1 MNRKIRELAHRY
13 RVLVIMG
20 IYMVVYLAAFFF
32 LEQRKTQ
39 YHIIRSGL
47 DSYIPFCEVFII
59 PYVLWFFYVSLTVIY
74 LCVKKSEEAG
84 KFAAFLI
91 IGMTAFIVI
100 SAIYPNGHR
109 LRPQSFE
116 RDNIFTYMVSL
127 LYQTDTSTNIL
138 PSIHVYNSIAV
149 MIAVARA
156 KEFRKHK
163 LVSIAMQVL
172 GVLII
177 LSTVFLKQHSVV
189 DVMLAL
195 ILAAVVQLV
204 VYRRTNEQED
214 SVRSKKD
221 TILEMLRW

>member
-1 MNRKIRELAHRY
+1 MNKKIKKLCQRY
-13 RVLVIMG
+13 KILIIMG
-20 IYMVVYLAAFFF
+20 IYMLVYLTAFFF
-32 LEQRKTQ
+32 LEQRKTT

-47 DSYIPFCEVFII
+47 DGYIPFCEIFIV
-59 PYVLWFFYVSLTVIY
+59 PYLLWFFYVALTVIY
-74 LCVKKSEEAG
+74 LCFKESDETNR
-84 KFAAFLI
+84 FAAFLM
-91 IGMTAFIVI
+91 IGMTAFIVV

-156 KEFRKHK
+156 KEFRQHK
-163 LVSIAMQVL
+163 LVSFGMQVL
-172 GVLII
+172 GLLII
-177 LSTVFLKQHSVV
+177 LSTMFLKQHSVV

-195 ILAAVVQLV
+195 ILAAVVQV
-204 VYRRTNEQED
+204 IVYRRPNEQED
-214 SVRSKKD
+214 VETGLITKRS
-221 TILEMLRW
+221 IQS

>member
-1 MNRKIRELAHRY
+1 MNKRIQELCRRY
-13 RVLVIMG
+13 RTLIVIG
-20 IYMVVYLAAFFF
+20 IYMVVYLVAFYF
-32 LEQRKTQ
+32 LEQRQTA
-39 YHIIRSGL
+39 YHVIRSGL

-74 LCVKKSEEAG
+74 LCLKESDEAG
-84 KFAAFLI
+84 KLTVFLM
-91 IGMTAFIVI
+91 IGMTAFIVV

-116 RDNIFTYMVSL
+116 RDNIFTYMVSV

-156 KEFRKHK
+156 KEFKKHK
-163 LVSIAMQVL
+163 MISAGMQVL

-177 LSTVFLKQHSVV
+177 LSTMFLKQHSAV

-195 ILAAVVQLV
+195 ILAAVVQVV
-204 VYRRTNEQED
+204 VYRRPNEQEVTD
-214 SVRSKKD
+214 RSKKD